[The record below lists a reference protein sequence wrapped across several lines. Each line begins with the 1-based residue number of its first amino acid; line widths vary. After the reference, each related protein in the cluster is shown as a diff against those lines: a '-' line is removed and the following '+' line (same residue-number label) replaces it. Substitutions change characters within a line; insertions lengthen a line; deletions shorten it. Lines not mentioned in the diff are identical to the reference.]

1 LKAEEVTAKAS
12 SAGDVSCYAVASLEA
27 STSSAGNVCYK
38 GNPKDIRIHS
48 KGVQKID

>member
-1 LKAEEVTAKAS
+1 MAKAS
-12 SAGDVSCYAVASLEA
+12 SAGDITCNVLESLDA
-27 STSSAGNVCYK
+27 STSSAGNVRYK